1 MAPLIHITQAP
12 LRLLPTSYA
21 NQSPLD
27 ILFPSNH
34 TTFIIVYE
42 CCDLTKKV
50 YLISLPLPL
59 KICKFQHVDGYKK
72 TCQQLAADWTRKIKS
87 IWFFGGRQVTPLLS
101 CNILS
106 NNKLF
111 ILPLCIS
118 KEYTACE
125 KDCKKYPKI
134 CRRPL

>member
-1 MAPLIHITQAP
+1 MVTHIFPPNRWRHQYILLRRHYVFFPLHMQIN
-12 LRLLPTSYA
+12 LLLSTY
-21 NQSPLD
+21 
-27 ILFPSNH
+27 
-34 TTFIIVYE
+34 
-42 CCDLTKKV
+42 
-50 YLISLPLPL
+50 LPL

-72 TCQQLAADWTRKIKS
+72 TCQPAADWTRKIKS

-118 KEYTACE
+118 KEYYTRLVRRIAKNIQKYADVLCE
-125 KDCKKYPKI
+125 NPCTKDPVY
-134 CRRPL
+134 